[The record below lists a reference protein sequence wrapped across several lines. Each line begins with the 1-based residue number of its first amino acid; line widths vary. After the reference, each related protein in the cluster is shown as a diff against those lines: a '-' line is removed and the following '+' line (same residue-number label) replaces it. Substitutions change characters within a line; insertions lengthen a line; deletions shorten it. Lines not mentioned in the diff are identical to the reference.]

1 MIVKSLRTSWRSE
14 ILSNRTDSIFYS
26 LVGVWSSLIALSPHE
41 NLTGCYWW
49 DSLLTTVRI
58 YFEANIILKKN
69 TLYKKNHIKFICQ
82 IQFFHLIQT
91 KTKRKITKKY
101 IMVANI
107 IKKIKKENWFI
118 LLVEFDLFLC
128 DRIKILRHN
137 FVAQQSYGQHKPNY
151 VLVFLE

>member
-91 KTKRKITKKY
+91 KTTMFKKKKLPKNILWLQIYLIKKNKKRKLIY
-101 IMVANI
+101 IFGGI
-107 IKKIKKENWFI
+107 RFI
-118 LLVEFDLFLC
+118 SM
-128 DRIKILRHN
+128 R
-137 FVAQQSYGQHKPNY
+137 
-151 VLVFLE
+151 